1 MQKIKVLSE
10 NLANMIAAGEV
21 VERPVSVVRE
31 LVENAIDAGSSKI
44 DISVREGGKRAI
56 RVADNGEG
64 MSRDDALLCLER
76 HATSKIGEPSDLF
89 NITTMGFRGEAL
101 ASIASISRMTIS
113 TKLRE
118 EIEGNSL
125 LIEGGML
132 KDVAAAGIPSG
143 TIIEVKDLFFNTPAR
158 KKFLKRTATEMGH
171 ISDYVTRTAIAFP
184 SISFSLRTEKGPLFE
199 LPSGLGLKERV
210 AALLGDSAAGE
221 LLEISEESETLRLSG
236 YISPPSLQRSNGS
249 GLYLYVN
256 GRFIRD
262 KVMRHALMQG
272 YGNFIMRGKTP
283 FAILFLEVD
292 PAEVDVNVH
301 PAKSEVR
308 FRESGLVHSF
318 ISSSIEKTLR
328 KKEWL
333 RPVEMEQKELIDKR
347 VDLVRE
353 AAADYVAKNEKLP
366 LKGGYWSGREAQLR
380 SQKGEEVK
388 RDVNIDIGRPVSF
401 DAGKEIEKV
410 DTAGKEGGDGW
421 FSSLNITGQIGEMYI
436 VCEGEDGMVVIDQH
450 AAYERIA
457 FETLKKAYEKKEYNL
472 QQLLIP
478 ETIDLSPKEAA
489 AIEENLDNIS
499 RMGFDI
505 ENFGGRSFVIKAVP
519 ALFGSRS
526 VKDIVA
532 DMAAELTSLPKSSS
546 FDMALDDIIKRIACH
561 SVVRGKRRMGH
572 DEMRDLLNRMDASGI
587 VPHCPHGRPA
597 YIDIPIS
604 EIERRFERS

>member
-44 DISVREGGKRAI
+44 EISVREGGKRAI

-132 KDVAAAGIPSG
+132 KDVRSAGIPSG

-158 KKFLKRTATEMGH
+158 KKFLKMTATEMGH

-210 AALLGDSAAGE
+210 ASLLGDSAASD
-221 LLEISEESETLRLSG
+221 LLEISEDSESLRLSG

-283 FAILFLEVD
+283 FAILFLEIE
-292 PAEVDVNVH
+292 PAQVDVNVH

-318 ISSSIEKTLR
+318 ISASVEKTLR
-328 KKEWL
+328 RREWL
-333 RPVEMEQKELIDKR
+333 TPLEVERDKLIGKR
-347 VDLVRE
+347 LDSVRE
-353 AAADYVAKNEKLP
+353 AAADFVIKNEKLP
-366 LKGGYWSGREAQLR
+366 LKGGYWSGRETPLD
-380 SQKGEEVK
+380 SQKVEGIK
-388 RDVNIDIGRPVSF
+388 RDTDIDIVRPASK
-401 DAGKEIEKV
+401 DAGKEMEKV
-410 DTAGKEGGDGW
+410 DTADKAGGAGR
-421 FSSLNITGQIGEMYI
+421 FSSLNVKGQIGEMYI
-436 VCEGEDGMVVIDQH
+436 LCEGEEGMVIIDQH

-457 FETLKKAYEKKEYNL
+457 FETLKKAYEKKEYSL

-478 ETIDLSPKEAA
+478 ETVDLGPKEAA
-489 AIEENLDNIS
+489 AMEENLHNIS

-546 FDMALDDIIKRIACH
+546 FDTALDDIIKRIACH
-561 SVVRGKRRMGH
+561 SVVRGKRRMDH
-572 DEMRDLLNRMDASGI
+572 DEMRDLLKRMDAAGI

-597 YIDIPIS
+597 YIDISIS

>member
-1 MQKIKVLSE
+1 MQKIKILSE
-10 NLANMIAAGEV
+10 NLSNMIAAGEV

-76 HATSKIGEPSDLF
+76 HATSKIAEPDDLF

-125 LIEGGML
+125 LIEGGIL
-132 KDVAAAGIPSG
+132 KDVRSAGLPSG

-184 SISFSLRTEKGPLFE
+184 SISFSLRTEKGALFE
-199 LPSGLGLKERV
+199 LPSGLGLQERV
-210 AALLGDSAAGE
+210 ASLLGDGAADE

-272 YGNFIMRGKTP
+272 YGNFIMRGKSP
-283 FAILFLEVD
+283 FAILFLEID

-318 ISSSIEKTLR
+318 ISASIAKTLR
-328 KKEWL
+328 RKEWL
-333 RPVEMEQKELIDKR
+333 TPVEIEREEIIEKR
-347 VDLVRE
+347 TASVRE
-353 AAADYVAKNEKLP
+353 AAADYVVKNEGLP
-366 LKGGYWSGREAQLR
+366 LKGGYWSGRETPPL
-380 SQKGEEVK
+380 SQKGETVIK
-388 RDVNIDIGRPVSF
+388 RVDLSAKGPASF
-401 DAGKEIEKV
+401 DAGEEIEKV
-410 DTAGKEGGDGW
+410 DTPSVEEGEGW

-436 VCEGEDGMVVIDQH
+436 VCEGEEGMVVIDQH

-478 ETIDLSPKEAA
+478 ETIDLGPKEAA

-499 RMGFDI
+499 KLGFDI

-526 VKDIVA
+526 VKDIVT

-546 FDMALDDIIKRIACH
+546 FDIALDDIIKRIACH
-561 SVVRGKRRMGH
+561 SVVRGRRRMGH
-572 DEMRDLLNRMDASGI
+572 DEMRDLLKRMDASGI

-597 YIDIPIS
+597 YIEIPIS
-604 EIERRFERS
+604 EMEKRFERS

>member
-1 MQKIKVLSE
+1 
-10 NLANMIAAGEV
+10 MIAAGEV

-44 DISVREGGKRAI
+44 DIGVREGGKRGI

-113 TKLRE
+113 TKPRE
-118 EIEGNSL
+118 EMEGSSL

-132 KDVAAAGIPSG
+132 KDVRSAGIPAG

-184 SISFSLRTEKGPLFE
+184 SISFTLRTEKGPLFE

-210 AALLGDSAAGE
+210 ASLLGDSAASDLFE
-221 LLEISEESETLRLSG
+221 MSEESGEMRLSG
-236 YISPPSLQRSNGS
+236 YISPPSLQRSSGS

-283 FAILFLEVD
+283 FAILFLEID
-292 PAEVDVNVH
+292 PGQVDVNVH

-308 FRESGLVHSF
+308 FRESGIVHSF
-318 ISSSIEKTLR
+318 VSSSIEKTLR
-328 KKEWL
+328 RKEWL
-333 RPVEMEQKELIDKR
+333 RPIDLERDELIGKKINA
-347 VDLVRE
+347 VRE
-353 AAADYVAKNEKLP
+353 AAADYVSKNEKLP
-366 LKGGYWSGREAQLR
+366 LKGGYWSGRERPLNYQNSAEL
-380 SQKGEEVK
+380 K
-388 RDVNIDIGRPVSF
+388 READIDIVLPLSSD
-401 DAGKEIEKV
+401 DARDAEGIDSPLSVAEK
-410 DTAGKEGGDGW
+410 GW
-421 FSSLNITGQIGEMYI
+421 FSSLSIKGQIGEMYI
-436 VCEGEDGMVVIDQH
+436 VCEGDEGMVLIDQH

-457 FETLKKAYEKKEYNL
+457 FETLKKAYEKKEYSL

-489 AIEENLDNIS
+489 AIEENLQNIS

-526 VKDIVA
+526 LKDVVG
-532 DMAAELTSLPKSSS
+532 DMAAELISLPKSSS
-546 FDMALDDIIKRIACH
+546 FDTALDDIIKRIACH
-561 SVVRGKRRMGH
+561 SVVRGKRRMDH
-572 DEMRDLLNRMDASGI
+572 DEMRDLLERMDASGI

-597 YIDIPIS
+597 YIGIPIS

>member
-44 DISVREGGKRAI
+44 DVSVKEGGKRAI

-76 HATSKIGEPSDLF
+76 HATSKIGEPEDLF

-118 EIEGNSL
+118 ELEGNSL

-132 KDVAAAGIPSG
+132 KDVRSAGIPSG

-171 ISDYVTRTAIAFP
+171 ITDYVTRTAIAFP

-199 LPSGLGLKERV
+199 LPAGIKLQERV
-210 AALLGDSAAGE
+210 ASLLGDDAAAE
-221 LLEISEESETLRLSG
+221 LLMISEESETLRLSG
-236 YISPPSLQRSNGS
+236 YISPPALQRSNGS

-272 YGNFIMRGKTP
+272 YGNFIMKGKSP
-283 FAILFLEVD
+283 LAILFLEID

-308 FRESGLVHSF
+308 FRESGMVHSF
-318 ISSSIEKTLR
+318 ISSSIERTLR
-328 KKEWL
+328 LKTWL
-333 RPVEMEQKELIDKR
+333 TPLEIEQEELIEKR
-347 VDLVRE
+347 TDSTRE
-353 AAADYVAKNEKLP
+353 AAADYVTKNENLS
-366 LKGGYWSGREAQLR
+366 LKGGYSSGRETPLR
-380 SQKGEEVK
+380 SPMDEEAHK
-388 RDVNIDIGRPVSF
+388 RQDLNADLSKSF
-401 DAGKEIEKV
+401 AAAKEIEK
-410 DTAGKEGGDGW
+410 DITAGEEAGTGW
-421 FSSLNITGQIGEMYI
+421 FSSLSIKGQIVEMYI
-436 VCEGEDGMVVIDQH
+436 VCEGAEGMVVIDQH

-499 RMGFDI
+499 KLGFDI

-526 VKDIVA
+526 VKDIVT

-572 DEMRDLLNRMDASGI
+572 DEMRDLLGRMDAAGI

-597 YIDIPIS
+597 YINIPIS

>member
-21 VERPVSVVRE
+21 VERPVSVIRE
-31 LVENAIDAGSSKI
+31 LVENAIDAGSSRI
-44 DISVREGGKRAI
+44 DISVREGGKRSI

-76 HATSKIGEPSDLF
+76 HATSKISDPSDLF

-118 EIEGNSL
+118 EIEGSSL
-125 LIEGGML
+125 LIEGGIL
-132 KDVAAAGIPSG
+132 KDVTAAGIPAG

-158 KKFLKRTATEMGH
+158 KKFLKQTATEMGH
-171 ISDYVTRTAIAFP
+171 INDYVTRTAIAFP

-210 AALLGDSAAGE
+210 ASLLGDSSSSE
-221 LLEISEESETLRLSG
+221 LLEISEESGGLKLSG
-236 YISPPSLQRSNGS
+236 YISPPSLQRANGS

-272 YGNFIMRGKTP
+272 YGNFIMRGKSP
-283 FAILFLEVD
+283 LAILFLEID

-318 ISSSIEKTLR
+318 ISASIEKTLR
-328 KKEWL
+328 RKEWL
-333 RPVEMEQKELIDKR
+333 RSVEIEQEELISKR
-347 VDLVRE
+347 MDSVRE
-353 AAADYVAKNEKLP
+353 AAADYVLKNEKLP
-366 LKGGYWSGREAQLR
+366 LEGGYWSGREAPPV
-380 SQKGEEVK
+380 SPAKGE
-388 RDVNIDIGRPVSF
+388 RDKDEGIIASPGATIDT
-401 DAGKEIEKV
+401 GKEMEN
-410 DTAGKEGGDGW
+410 TGQSGGRERPGW
-421 FSSLNITGQIGEMYI
+421 FSSLNVKGQVGEMYI
-436 VCEGEDGMVVIDQH
+436 VCEGEEGMVVIDQH

-457 FETLKKAYEKKEYNL
+457 FETLKKTYEDKEYNL

-489 AIEENLDNIS
+489 AIEENIADITKL
-499 RMGFDI
+499 GFDI

-519 ALFGSRS
+519 AIFGSRS
-526 VKDIVA
+526 VKDIIS
-532 DMAAELTSLPKSSS
+532 DMAAELISLPKSSS
-546 FDMALDDIIKRIACH
+546 FHAALDDIIKRIACH
-561 SVVRGKRRMGH
+561 SVVRGKRRMNH
-572 DEMRDLLNRMDASGI
+572 DEIRDLLGRMDAAGI

-597 YIDIPIS
+597 YIEIPIS